1 MKHCARVL
9 LSAAGLCLAFVDAR
23 AEIFSYSN
31 DNQRFGAAL
40 VAPIGRRE
48 VVRKTMEFWGKA
60 YPATQADTQT
70 AYAGW
75 IRRHAGYLRLSTM
88 MKAGFAAAAAK
99 DQTEKGAEARKVLEY
114 GARQIEKMSTLLVEA
129 IAEMPSEDTK
139 KQMCSETVAKVE
151 SRAFDLENTDPEL
164 TKYLRSVAGTYHVDV
179 SIPAVPP
186 ASEASNARR
195 DAAALLGRW
204 RSEKVVARMAD
215 GTISEGPGGCTVEFS
230 EKRFVSEC
238 RRNDREFRVVYSYR
252 VSDTGRYEAQIVENP
267 MFPTLVGT
275 RTIVN
280 FRVEGGKLITSAF
293 PSTANAELTRPVE
306 IESVL
311 VPEPTSGGVR

>member
-1 MKHCARVL
+1 MKRCARVL

-40 VAPIGRRE
+40 VARRE
-48 VVRKTMEFWGKA
+48 VVKKTMEFCGKA

-114 GARQIEKMSTLLVEA
+114 GPRQIEKMSTLLVEV
-129 IAEMPSEDTK
+129 IAEMPSEDAK

-186 ASEASNARR
+186 ASEAPNARR

-238 RRNDREFRVVYSYR
+238 RRRSEERRV
-252 VSDTGRYEAQIVENP
+252 
-267 MFPTLVGT
+267 
-275 RTIVN
+275 
-280 FRVEGGKLITSAF
+280 GKECRSRWS
-293 PSTANAELTRPVE
+293 PYH
-306 IESVL
+306 
-311 VPEPTSGGVR
+311 